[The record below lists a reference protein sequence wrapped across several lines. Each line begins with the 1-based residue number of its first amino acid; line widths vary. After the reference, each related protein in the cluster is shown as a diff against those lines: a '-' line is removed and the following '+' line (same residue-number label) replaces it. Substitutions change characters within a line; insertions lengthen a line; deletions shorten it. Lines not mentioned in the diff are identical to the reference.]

1 MGQEEVKDQP
11 PPTTADTPQ
20 PVEAQGPEGVP
31 TEEVAAES
39 ELQVLRRELA
49 EKEALAQASHDRFL
63 RERAELENFKRR
75 MLREKTEALRFAA
88 EPLVR
93 DLLPVVDNLERAL
106 EHADRN
112 DQSVVDG
119 VRMVLGS
126 LLDVLERHGVRR
138 IEAEGQPFDPSR
150 HEAMAQVESDELTP
164 SQVVKQHHRGYLLHD
179 RLLRPAL
186 VTVSAR
192 KTGMPVESDHNSD

>member
-11 PPTTADTPQ
+11 SPTTANAPQ
-20 PVEAQGPEGVP
+20 TSVEVQPEGVV
-31 TEEVAAES
+31 TDEVAAES
-39 ELQVLRRELA
+39 EVQVLRRELA
-49 EKEALAQASHDRFL
+49 EKEALAQASHERFL

-75 MLREKTEALRFAA
+75 MLREKAEALRFAA

-112 DQSVVDG
+112 DQPVVDG
-119 VRMVLGS
+119 VRMVLSS

-150 HEAMAQVESDELTP
+150 HEAMAQVESDEHTP
-164 SQVVKQHHRGYLLHD
+164 NQVVKQHHRGYLLHD

-192 KTGMPVESDHNSD
+192 KTGVRVESDPNSD